1 MGFPEV
7 GCTYSSI
14 PNVFGQ
20 PGNTVHLGRGSIAN
34 FNDVVRIRMD
44 LDYQGP
50 TIDRKLEI

>member
-7 GCTYSSI
+7 GVLTRQYQMYTDSR
-14 PNVFGQ
+14 V
-20 PGNTVHLGRGSIAN
+20 TLYTWAGSIAN